1 MSSSEENVGITLD
14 EIIQNPERWHD
25 SLLGV
30 QNQRED
36 VKVAELVLNFREKYL
51 IKDLEDWLECWKKQ
65 RDDYAWVPT
74 VPPIDDMIQAAET
87 LLVFFNTSFEEA
99 VDQVTEGKQH

>member
-30 QNQRED
+30 QNQHED
-36 VKVAELVLNFREKYL
+36 VKAAELVLNFR
-51 IKDLEDWLECWKKQ
+51 
-65 RDDYAWVPT
+65 
-74 VPPIDDMIQAAET
+74 
-87 LLVFFNTSFEEA
+87 
-99 VDQVTEGKQH
+99 